1 MRLAKNIEK
10 IGTET
15 AFKILAEAKKLEADG
30 KKIIHL
36 SVGQPDFKSPKHVVD
51 AAKIGA
57 DVVTLPAG
65 VLAKML
71 GHSLT
76 DKGLKA
82 FLADW
87 EKLQSELS
95 NKA

>member
-1 MRLAKNIEK
+1 MSSSLPMKGLTYLAP
-10 IGTET
+10 
-15 AFKILAEAKKLEADG
+15 AF
-30 KKIIHL
+30 
-36 SVGQPDFKSPKHVVD
+36 S
-51 AAKIGA
+51 AKIGA
-57 DVVTLPAG
+57 DVVTLPAA

-87 EKLQSELS
+87 NKLQSELS

>member
-1 MRLAKNIEK
+1 MDLIREIKQVFSNY
-10 IGTET
+10 
-15 AFKILAEAKKLEADG
+15 
-30 KKIIHL
+30 
-36 SVGQPDFKSPKHVVD
+36 DFKTEILVASVRHPQHVVD

-57 DVVTLPAG
+57 DVVTLPAA
-65 VLAKML
+65 VLAIML

-87 EKLQSELS
+87 NKLQSELS

>member
-1 MRLAKNIEK
+1 MKMTFRLR
-10 IGTET
+10 GM
-15 AFKILAEAKKLEADG
+15 KKVTPTN
-30 KKIIHL
+30 
-36 SVGQPDFKSPKHVVD
+36 SNYDFKTEILVASVRHPQHVVD

-57 DVVTLPAG
+57 DVVTLPAA

-87 EKLQSELS
+87 NKLQSELS